1 MGSCQCL
8 AASVTCIIYLC
19 WAQHGVLTAGP
30 QQQRSRQQLHATA
43 GRQPVCS
50 KWQALQAELLWRW
63 SYSQK
68 YNLDKPIGAWPTATV
83 SVSSGPLGKR
93 VTDTFLATSHEYL
106 RVGDYGDERIVSAW
120 ANIFKMLSPSPVV
133 RVGGAS
139 QDKMTRVPGDNVW
152 IALKK
157 FRDAT
162 NCRFILGLPL
172 FPKNSI
178 DTFILGLPLFPKNS
192 IGMSQKIMAQS
203 RKYLGDSVIGYE
215 LGNEPEFWPNGLGGW
230 GSDGKWKAGFEAYAQ
245 WFHKVALAINP
256 CGSKKMLSGPGW
268 GNVNTQ
274 PVSWLARILYQGK
287 ECYLRELNV
296 HFYPYINN
304 ETVTATQLLS
314 QPLQDFGVSKYKD
327 YQRIGTKERLGI
339 RISETNSLYG
349 GGRPSL
355 SDTLVGA
362 LWVADALF
370 AFSDAGAVGFHLHW
384 GIGGHPTE
392 ALGQPNTGVQTNYAY
407 NVRPKEPPLPYP
419 SVHAPW
425 YGYLF
430 WTIAAAGD
438 YGRHADANFVPVW
451 VQNRGRCSANMKIWA
466 LKADMGDLRM
476 ALLNKDE
483 ARNCNVR
490 LIVDPQYCKKAGILT
505 RLLPG
510 PEGIFSKGM
519 ITWQGQTYEGSGLTG
534 KIQGS
539 KAVQQLMPVKTKDG
553 KRCKFE
559 VPVPSASGA
568 ILAAKWSR

>member
-1 MGSCQCL
+1 MECLQQDLSSSVAGSSCTPLPEGSQC
-8 AASVTCIIYLC
+8 AA
-19 WAQHGVLTAGP
+19 
-30 QQQRSRQQLHATA
+30 
-43 GRQPVCS
+43 
-50 KWQALQAELLWRW
+50 
-63 SYSQK
+63 
-68 YNLDKPIGAWPTATV
+68 
-83 SVSSGPLGKR
+83 GKR
-93 VTDTFLATSHEYL
+93 CKRGFCGGQPAGSPAGQSEYL

-162 NCRFILGLPL
+162 NCRIRWWQRRWASVGGASQDKMTRVPGDNVWIALKKFRDAT
-172 FPKNSI
+172 NCR
-178 DTFILGLPLFPKNS
+178 FILGLPLFPKNS

-539 KAVQQLMPVKTKDG
+539 KTVQQLMPVKTKDG

-568 ILAAKWSR
+568 ILVAKWSR